1 MIKNY
6 IALNFLLTVEG
17 FSIYKLYYI
26 SDKKTR
32 YINVYRLF
40 INDYIKRIKENKTL
54 QTCTFLMKIKN
65 HMQNAN

>member
-6 IALNFLLTVEG
+6 IALHFLLTVEG
-17 FSIYKLYYI
+17 FSIYKSYYI
-26 SDKKTR
+26 SDKTTR

-40 INDYIKRIKENKTL
+40 VNDYIKRIKENKTL
-54 QTCTFLMKIKN
+54 QTCKFLMKIKN